1 MKRIPGKMLTRYV
14 REVTYLG
21 EMFVYQ
27 FRLDSKIAECGFPKS
42 FIELFQLLKIKTRRT
57 YLLML
62 YILCL
67 VFLGYFEFFVY
78 FKHL

>member
-1 MKRIPGKMLTRYV
+1 MKRIPRKMLTRYV

-27 FRLDSKIAECGFPKS
+27 FRLDSKITECGFPKS

-57 YLLML
+57 YYKEKFLML
-62 YILCL
+62 YYDSF
-67 VFLGYFEFFVY
+67 FLGNFE
-78 FKHL
+78 HE